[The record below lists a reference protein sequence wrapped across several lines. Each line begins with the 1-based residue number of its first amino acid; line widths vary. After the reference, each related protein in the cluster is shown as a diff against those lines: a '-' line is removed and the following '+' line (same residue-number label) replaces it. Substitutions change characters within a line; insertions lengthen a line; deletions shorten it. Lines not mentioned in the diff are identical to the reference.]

1 MSNYTRGRSKEYET
15 MRRLKKEKYYC
26 FRMAGSHSPFDVLAF
41 LRANQLEFPV
51 IRAVQV
57 KYCKDG
63 SFKKEI
69 KFLKEFKMPAM
80 VQKELWIYRPRRK
93 KPEIIV
99 VKNEQ

>member
-1 MSNYTRGRSKEYET
+1 
-15 MRRLKKEKYYC
+15 
-26 FRMAGSHSPFDVLAF
+26 
-41 LRANQLEFPV
+41 V

-80 VQKELWIYRPRRK
+80 VQKELWIYKPRREN
-93 KPEIIV
+93 PEIIV
-99 VKNEQ
+99 VENEQ